1 MNLTSR
7 RSVLTSA
14 AATIATLPLL
24 SDLAGNGS
32 RAIAA
37 EDPTAPSAPERFS
50 SNTDLYTSGEFKEGT
65 AWVRRFRCGGQPEL
79 GDNLK
84 PSSMAVR
91 STAILAP
98 HGGAIE
104 AGTSELC
111 LAIAGYSHKEGPSAT
126 MPAAVQGLVPRDYWM
141 FEALISDNALHV
153 TSTNCDDPA
162 ALAVCANNLYAV
174 SLHGFNPKEDPKN
187 TIPEQKQILIGG
199 RDRRLMNNLAWA
211 FDQHGLKLRADNP
224 DLSVAVTIAA
234 PNSRINGDDVQN
246 FVNRTRTGAGA
257 QLELSTELRRAMFG
271 TFDGAENRRATAG
284 TGNGV
289 TTKNEAHFWNGF
301 TNAVRD
307 AIDVHELGLA
317 KAAPPARIGAESV
330 RP

>member
-7 RSVLTSA
+7 RSMLTSA

-24 SDLAGNGS
+24 NDLAGNGS
-32 RAIAA
+32 
-37 EDPTAPSAPERFS
+37 TAVADEGTTASSVAERFS
-50 SNTDLYTSGEFKEGT
+50 SNTDLYTSGDFKEGT
-65 AWVRRFRCGGQPEL
+65 DWTRRFRCSARPDF
-79 GDNLK
+79 GDNLR
-84 PSSMAVR
+84 SSSSAVR

-98 HGGAIE
+98 HGGGIE

-126 MPAAVQGLVPRDYWM
+126 MPAPVSGLVQRDYWM
-141 FEALISDNALHV
+141 FESLINDDALHV
-153 TSTNCDDPA
+153 TSTHCDDPA

-174 SLHGFNPKEDPKN
+174 SLHGFSPKEGPK
-187 TIPEQKQILIGG
+187 KQILIGG
-199 RDRRLMNNLAWA
+199 RDRRLMANLAWA
-211 FDQHGLKLRADNP
+211 FDKYGLVLRGDNA
-224 DLSVAVTIAA
+224 DLSVQVTMATA
-234 PNSRINGDDVQN
+234 DSKINGDDPQN

-257 QLELSTELRRAMFG
+257 QLEISTELRRAMFG
-271 TFDGAENRRATAG
+271 TFDGGENRRATAG

-301 TNAVRD
+301 TNAVRE

-317 KAAPPARIGAESV
+317 KPAPPIGA
-330 RP
+330 